1 MTVTS
6 KFLCCKYIYLT
17 LSRSASSEVQRCW
30 CSLPTAARVF
40 YSMNIHYIRLA
51 RLDTACAVGMDLR
64 IHTST
69 LGAHADNS
77 TTTPQQ
83 WGSFTNN
90 LSGDVTCITRPSI
103 SYWCDKVPGVQNSAA
118 NRLIGEV
125 VQSRR
130 RPLLGPSPGWKRLL
144 ALSHLRHY

>member
-51 RLDTACAVGMDLR
+51 RQIQPLWGWISGFIHQHLELMQTTAQQHHNNGAHLPTTEVGMFPASPDR
-64 IHTST
+64 VFPIDVTRCPGCRMWISHVTSDIRYST
-69 LGAHADNS
+69 GKIIRYIYS
-77 TTTPQQ
+77 TTNR
-83 WGSFTNN
+83 FFLLCN
-90 LSGDVTCITRPSI
+90 PS
-103 SYWCDKVPGVQNSAA
+103 
-118 NRLIGEV
+118 
-125 VQSRR
+125 
-130 RPLLGPSPGWKRLL
+130 
-144 ALSHLRHY
+144 

>member
-51 RLDTACAVGMDLR
+51 RQIQPLWGWISGFIHQHLELMQTTAQQLHNNGAHLPTTEVGMFPASPDR
-64 IHTST
+64 VFPIDVCSYIYFIDKC
-69 LGAHADNS
+69 AIK
-77 TTTPQQ
+77 TTV
-83 WGSFTNN
+83 
-90 LSGDVTCITRPSI
+90 L
-103 SYWCDKVPGVQNSAA
+103 
-118 NRLIGEV
+118 
-125 VQSRR
+125 
-130 RPLLGPSPGWKRLL
+130 
-144 ALSHLRHY
+144 HYCYRYHKCMKYHM